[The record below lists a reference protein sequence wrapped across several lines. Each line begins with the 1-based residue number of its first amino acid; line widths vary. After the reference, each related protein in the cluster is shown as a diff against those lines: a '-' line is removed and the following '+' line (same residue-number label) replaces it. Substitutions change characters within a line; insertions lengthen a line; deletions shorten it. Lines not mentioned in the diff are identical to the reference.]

1 MPLTLTYQDKPRHDL
16 LAVMAAALE
25 AVRPDIA
32 LQRILQRDGTSLRVA
47 GRRYDLAAFD
57 HVWLVGAGKGSAP
70 MVHAAEAILG
80 EALSGGIIVV
90 KQGHRLPLQRVQQ
103 REAAHPVPNQ
113 AGLAAGAEILNL
125 AQRATERDL
134 LLCLLSGGGS
144 ALLEALP
151 DLLDLVALQATT
163 EALLAS
169 GATIHEVNAVRKH
182 LSQIKGGQLARA
194 AAPATLVT
202 LVLSDVVGSP
212 LDVIA
217 SGPTVGDRSTWAD
230 VAEIVERYELASRL
244 PTTVLAYLRRGIAGA
259 LPDTPQPD
267 DPLFANNAVH
277 LIGDNALAAGAAQ
290 RAATD
295 LGYQALVLS
304 TFVEGEA
311 RHVADWLVALGRE
324 VLAHG
329 RPVPRP
335 ACLILGGETTVTLTE
350 GDSPHPPP
358 SPHPLPTSGEGGGAE
373 RSHDQVI
380 RSGHTGIGG
389 RNQELALAAALRLAD
404 HDGIVVGA
412 LATDG
417 SDGPTD
423 SAGAIVDSGTVAR
436 AARRGLDAAAHLR
449 QHNAYPLIDASGDLL
464 RSGPTLTNVNDL
476 LFVVVE

>member
-1 MPLTLTYQDKPRHDL
+1 M
-16 LAVMAAALE
+16 
-25 AVRPDIA
+25 
-32 LQRILQRDGTSLRVA
+32 
-47 GRRYDLAAFD
+47 
-57 HVWLVGAGKGSAP
+57 
-70 MVHAAEAILG
+70 
-80 EALSGGIIVV
+80 V

-277 LIGDNALAAGAAQ
+277 LIGDNAL
-290 RAATD
+290 
-295 LGYQALVLS
+295 L
-304 TFVEGEA
+304 
-311 RHVADWLVALGRE
+311 
-324 VLAHG
+324 LA
-329 RPVPRP
+329 P
-335 ACLILGGETTVTLTE
+335 
-350 GDSPHPPP
+350 
-358 SPHPLPTSGEGGGAE
+358 
-373 RSHDQVI
+373 
-380 RSGHTGIGG
+380 
-389 RNQELALAAALRLAD
+389 
-404 HDGIVVGA
+404 
-412 LATDG
+412 
-417 SDGPTD
+417 
-423 SAGAIVDSGTVAR
+423 
-436 AARRGLDAAAHLR
+436 
-449 QHNAYPLIDASGDLL
+449 
-464 RSGPTLTNVNDL
+464 RSGPRPILATKRSSSAPSSRGRPATSPTGWWRWGARCWPTGGPCRAPPV
-476 LFVVVE
+476 